1 MKNKDEFRR
10 MVWEKAARYEE
21 QRKIRRKKLRETILL
36 CSICLFITVSVYFSV
51 FLIPA
56 NAEDPSKNESY
67 YGDTVGS
74 SDETGSP
81 SISEGDA
88 SDTAAFTE
96 TTGTATET
104 FVTTGPLE
112 TTVSTTNV
120 QTTDIQTTDIQKTE
134 QSTKPPT
141 PPEFSFRLDRSFTN
155 THIRHETETPQKEA
169 VIIDSL
175 SELAAYLNKLRDQY
189 NVPEFDIDSITD
201 YHDDYFEDHTLVAV
215 AIKDTCSYRFDS
227 SRSRDLTG
235 GSLSLV
241 FCADSEQ
248 VVSETISSHFFITVD
263 KGDYDKIEILT
274 EP

>member
-10 MVWEKAARYEE
+10 MIWEKAARYEE

-56 NAEDPSKNESY
+56 NAEAPSENESY
-67 YGDTVGS
+67 YGDAMGS

-81 SISEGDA
+81 SGSESDA

-96 TTGTATET
+96 TTGA
-104 FVTTGPLE
+104 FVTE

-141 PPEFSFRLDRSFTN
+141 PPEFSFRLDLSFTN

-169 VIIDSL
+169 DIIDST
-175 SELAAYLNKLRDQY
+175 SALASYLDKLRGQY
-189 NVPEFDIDSITD
+189 NVPEADISSIPD
-201 YHDDYFEDHTLVAV
+201 YHDEYFEEHTLVAV
-215 AIKDTCSYRFDS
+215 AIKDTCSYCFDS

-235 GSLSLV
+235 GGLSLV
-241 FCADSEQ
+241 FYADSDE
-248 VVSETISSHFFITVD
+248 VVSETTSSHFFITVD
-263 KGDYDKIEILT
+263 KGDYNKIEILT